1 MTTELDNFLEHY
13 GVKGMKWG
21 VKKDIIGVS
30 SLQGTGS
37 GLLVNG
43 SDPTPAE
50 TKKVMAH
57 VGRVQKALVSQTSGP
72 MQPGGEV
79 PTLYEKY
86 KTGSGPIK
94 NAKVLAKYRQ
104 DVEVILNEHAKKHAP
119 VGAEARVVLGHG
131 QFTIYVGKTEHLD
144 DLLKHYQLIAKAVVK
159 LVLDDSGFI
168 VGLGEIEKPELVH
181 SLAFDGDVTLTHYG
195 VKGMKWG
202 VRKADSSSSRPSSS
216 SGSSLA
222 KHLAKEV
229 ALGSITPAAMLMGAG
244 PPVSLALGLSIT
256 VLRSEPVAEVIKSSS
271 KASANLMKEIGET
284 KLSAMRAAKTTRKEL
299 RSAQKASK
307 KQAIDMA
314 SFADQRANN
323 DL

>member
-1 MTTELDNFLEHY
+1 MTTELDNFLE
-13 GVKGMKWG
+13 
-21 VKKDIIGVS
+21 
-30 SLQGTGS
+30 
-37 GLLVNG
+37 
-43 SDPTPAE
+43 
-50 TKKVMAH
+50 
-57 VGRVQKALVSQTSGP
+57 
-72 MQPGGEV
+72 
-79 PTLYEKY
+79 
-86 KTGSGPIK
+86 
-94 NAKVLAKYRQ
+94 
-104 DVEVILNEHAKKHAP
+104 
-119 VGAEARVVLGHG
+119 
-131 QFTIYVGKTEHLD
+131 
-144 DLLKHYQLIAKAVVK
+144 
-159 LVLDDSGFI
+159 
-168 VGLGEIEKPELVH
+168 
-181 SLAFDGDVTLTHYG
+181 HYG

-216 SGSSLA
+216 SDSSLA